1 MEVNL
6 GLLPDMGI
14 SVALPRL
21 LREDVAKELTFSG
34 RVVDGR
40 EALELG
46 LLTRLAERP
55 REAALELAGAIA
67 ARSPDAVRAIK
78 RLFDEAWAAPP
89 GPSLKLETELMESLL
104 GTPNQLE
111 ALRAAR
117 DKDRAVFTDPAA

>member
-6 GLLPDMGI
+6 GLVPDMGL

-21 LREDVAKELTFSG
+21 LREDVAMELTLSG
-34 RVVDGR
+34 RVVGGR
-40 EALELG
+40 EAHELG

-55 REAALELAGAIA
+55 REAALELAAEIA

-78 RLFDEAWAAPP
+78 RLFGEAWSAPP
-89 GPSLKLETELMESLL
+89 EPSLKLETALMESLI

-111 ALRAAR
+111 AMRAAR
-117 DKDRAVFTDPAA
+117 DGDAAAFVDP